1 MVRLYVNYVFAA
13 LSDFDSTLEDEEKM
27 LTYIYQYATQAL
39 YDFWNLNVYFFMI
52 FQKIFH
58 LNSKKRVVLELHMK
72 NNTMEY
78 TMVSFNELL
87 LAEEKLLVRKLMVK
101 IAEF

>member
-1 MVRLYVNYVFAA
+1 
-13 LSDFDSTLEDEEKM
+13 
-27 LTYIYQYATQAL
+27 
-39 YDFWNLNVYFFMI
+39 
-52 FQKIFH
+52 
-58 LNSKKRVVLELHMK
+58 MK